1 MKKLMKKILKVVSI
15 SALLAINLFSGL
27 PILHED
33 ISPQCIE
40 QIPEN
45 IDIDY
50 GIMDCSK
57 KEIQLEH
64 FGFNTSTAS
73 GAMLSGLQTVGLA

>member
-1 MKKLMKKILKVVSI
+1 MRKNMKKILKVVSM
-15 SALLAINLFSGL
+15 SAFLAINLFSGL

-33 ISPQCIE
+33 ISPKCIE
-40 QIPEN
+40 QIPAN

-57 KEIQLEH
+57 KEIQLEY
-64 FGFNTSTAS
+64 FGSTTS
-73 GAMLSGLQTVGLA
+73 GAMLSGSQTVGLA